1 MKNKFEIK
9 TMIFDFIMI
18 LVYIVIGLLIFDVI
32 TSGVIL
38 KAIIFAGIVVAIHYF
53 GCYRNH
59 NYTAAAFEAQGE
71 LNIKKG
77 KLKSN
82 TETTE
87 QYVEIEEGKMV
98 G

>member
-9 TMIFDFIMI
+9 TMIFDFIMVLI
-18 LVYIVIGLLIFDVI
+18 YIVIGLLIFDVI
-32 TSGVIL
+32 TSGIIL
-38 KAIIFAGIVVAIHYF
+38 KAIIFVGIVIAIHCF

-59 NYTAAAFEAQGE
+59 NYTTAAFEAQGE

-82 TETTE
+82 TETKE

>member
-1 MKNKFEIK
+1 MALDHNPDI
-9 TMIFDFIMI
+9 IIDDGCD
-18 LVYIVIGLLIFDVI
+18 LVATLHAERPELAAKVIGSTEETTTGII
-32 TSGVIL
+32 RL
-38 KAIIFAGIVVAIHYF
+38 KAL
-53 GCYRNH
+53 
-59 NYTAAAFEAQGE
+59 EAQGE

-82 TETTE
+82 TETKE

>member
-32 TSGVIL
+32 TSGIIL
-38 KAIIFAGIVVAIHYF
+38 KAIIFAGIVVTIHYF

-59 NYTAAAFEAQGE
+59 NYTTAAFEAQGE

-87 QYVEIEEGKMV
+87 QYIKIEEGKMV